1 MIPWPW
7 LVVAFGVGS
16 LFGVFLM
23 ALVAVNRPDDRP

>member
-16 LFGVFLM
+16 LFGVFLI
-23 ALVAVNRPDDRP
+23 ALAVVARHD